1 MGFQFIGAG
10 CRASLKQ
17 PTETKRDGVVFEH
30 RVGVLTCDR
39 KGGVCRTPSP
49 REHTRAWR
57 AGTHLQQTLIET
69 SCAIGI
75 SGGVKAAPLGIRHG
89 QGRLKIKLAA
99 GQPFNNEHRTGANR
113 TSPMSWCVRLVGAV
127 RAEQIAAI
135 PGLSPAIPAK
145 GRHLRMTELNLWRIE
160 NGRVSEQWDIYDNW
174 GAWMQLGFID
184 PDRICSAQAVK

>member
-1 MGFQFIGAG
+1 MGFQSVGAG
-10 CRASLKQ
+10 CRGCLKQ

-30 RVGVLTCDR
+30 RIGALTCNR

-49 REHTRAWR
+49 REHTGAWR

-75 SGGVKAAPLGIRHG
+75 SGGVKAAPLGIRQD

-113 TSPMSWCVRLVGAV
+113 TSPVSWGLRLVGAV
-127 RAEQIAAI
+127 RAEQIAA
-135 PGLSPAIPAK
+135 
-145 GRHLRMTELNLWRIE
+145 T
-160 NGRVSEQWDIYDNW
+160 
-174 GAWMQLGFID
+174 
-184 PDRICSAQAVK
+184 